1 MNHRI
6 YHQVQLL
13 GKIANPN
20 LWDLT
25 PIPYAWSVYDQN
37 VGNENDI
44 KIYTRDD
51 IIKKIQ
57 DVANALPT
65 CRSLELRCNAEII
78 RIWSQLLSYVSGPED
93 SKMYVTHVRYEK
105 Y

>member
-25 PIPYAWSVYDQN
+25 PIPYAWSVYDQD

-44 KIYTRDD
+44 KVYTRAD
-51 IIKKIQ
+51 IIKKNSGCCKRTTDMQIFGI
-57 DVANALPT
+57 AL
-65 CRSLELRCNAEII
+65 
-78 RIWSQLLSYVSGPED
+78 
-93 SKMYVTHVRYEK
+93 
-105 Y
+105 